1 MNANSMN
8 PEEPG
13 TPGTAGESGS
23 SANTGASTGA
33 PGTTSGATSGVPGAT
48 SGAPSGATSGASTE
62 SGAPSG
68 TGAASGGYPQAGGAP
83 ATAQQNFFDW
93 IRSQGIRRGPDRW
106 IGGVSSGV
114 AHRFGIDPLIVRGI
128 FIVLALFAGVGVLL
142 YGVAWALLPEPD
154 GRIHVQEAAAGRW
167 SGGMTGALITTIIGL
182 PSLGRGFWGWGWD
195 GLPGLF
201 WTLFWMG
208 GVFYLIYFL
217 VQRNKASKGTPP
229 VGHQNYSAT
238 PYSAASGSTA
248 AYGTPTSFAS
258 TTTTGTNT
266 GVPVYGSGQAGS
278 KTYGAPSTGG
288 AYGPAGV
295 HGSAHG
301 HGSGPV
307 PPAGPFGPSGPS
319 TPSGPR
325 PPYGSTPPQGWQP
338 KPAAPKRRGPGA
350 AIVSVSAGAALL
362 AGGTLKALDVGNVI
376 DLGNSGNAVV
386 WATGAAVLGLG
397 ILIAGLRGRT
407 SGFLG
412 FLAVAALII
421 GGIFNV
427 VPRDG
432 DRFTFHDVNWAPT
445 SLEQARQGIDVTG
458 AQGVVDLTEITLT
471 PPLVSEVLIPVD
483 ATASNVTVV
492 IPDDVPVEVRADMTF
507 GNLNERGTDR
517 GGRLQDERTL
527 YNTEKPGAN
536 LVVEIDGTFSNVTI
550 QEGN

>member
-13 TPGTAGESGS
+13 TPGTAGATGS
-23 SANTGASTGA
+23 SANPGTSTGA
-33 PGTTSGATSGVPGAT
+33 AGSASGAQGEPTA
-48 SGAPSGATSGASTE
+48 GASAGAGPA
-62 SGAPSG
+62 SGSYAPAG
-68 TGAASGGYPQAGGAP
+68 EAPAASP
-83 ATAQQNFFDW
+83 TNFFDW
-93 IRSQGIRRGPDRW
+93 IRNQGVRRGPDRW
-106 IGGVSSGV
+106 IGGVASGI

-182 PSLGRGFWGWGWD
+182 PGLGRGFWGWGWD

-217 VQRNKASKGTPP
+217 VQRNKASKGTPSM
-229 VGHQNYSAT
+229 GQQNY
-238 PYSAASGSTA
+238 AASPGGNTG
-248 AYGTPTSFAS
+248 YGTPPSYAS
-258 TTTTGTNT
+258 TTTAGTNT
-266 GVPVYGSGQAGS
+266 GVPVYGAAAPGVKHQGRPNPSGG
-278 KTYGAPSTGG
+278 Y
-288 AYGPAGV
+288 
-295 HGSAHG
+295 
-301 HGSGPV
+301 GSGPV
-307 PPAGPFGPSGPS
+307 PPSGPFNPSGPS
-319 TPSGPR
+319 APSGPR
-325 PPYGSTPPQGWQP
+325 PPYGPTPPQSWQP
-338 KPAAPKRRGPGA
+338 KPAAPKRKGPGP
-350 AIVSVSAGAALL
+350 AIVAVSAGAALL
-362 AGGTLKALDVGNVI
+362 AGGTLKALDAGNVI
-376 DLGNSGNAVV
+376 DLGNSANAVV

-397 ILIAGLRGRT
+397 ILVAGLRGRT

-412 FLAVAALII
+412 FLAVVALII

-427 VPRDG
+427 VPRNG

-445 SLEQARQGIDVTG
+445 SLEQARLGINVTG
-458 AQGVVDLTEITLT
+458 GQGQLDLSDMSLKA
-471 PPLVSEVLIPVD
+471 PLISEVTIPVD
-483 ATASNVTVV
+483 ATASNVTVI

-507 GNLNERGTDR
+507 GNLNERGADR
-517 GGRLQDERTL
+517 GGRLQDDRTL

>member
-13 TPGTAGESGS
+13 TPGNAGTSGS
-23 SANTGASTGA
+23 S
-33 PGTTSGATSGVPGAT
+33 
-48 SGAPSGATSGASTE
+48 ATSGAST
-62 SGAPSG
+62 GAAGSASG
-68 TGAASGGYPQAGGAP
+68 TPEEPAAGASAGSGP
-83 ATAQQNFFDW
+83 ATGTYTPAGADPASSQQNFFDW

-106 IGGVSSGV
+106 IGGVASGV

-167 SGGMTGALITTIIGL
+167 SGGMTGALITSIIGL

-229 VGHQNYSAT
+229 MGPQNY
-238 PYSAASGSTA
+238 AAAPGSTH
-248 AYGTPTSFAS
+248 AYGTPTTYGS
-258 TTTTGTNT
+258 TATTGTNT
-266 GVPVYGSGQAGS
+266 GVPVYGASVPGTKHQGRPNPSGGYS
-278 KTYGAPSTGG
+278 
-288 AYGPAGV
+288 
-295 HGSAHG
+295 
-301 HGSGPV
+301 SGPV
-307 PPAGPFGPSGPS
+307 PPSVPHNPSGPS
-319 TPSGPR
+319 VPSGPR
-325 PPYGSTPPQGWQP
+325 PPYGPTPPHGWQP
-338 KPAAPKRRGPGA
+338 KPAAPKRKGPGA
-350 AIVSVSAGAALL
+350 AIVAVSAGAALL
-362 AGGTLKALDVGNVI
+362 AGGTLKALDAGNVI
-376 DLGNSGNAVV
+376 ELGNTGNAVV

-397 ILIAGLRGRT
+397 ILVAGLRGRT

-412 FLAVAALII
+412 FLAVVALII

-427 VPRDG
+427 VPRNG
-432 DRFTFHDVNWAPT
+432 DRWTFDDVNWAPT

-458 AQGVVDLTEITLT
+458 AKGLVDLSEITMT
-471 PPLVSEVLIPVD
+471 PPLISEVLIPVD
-483 ATASNVTVV
+483 ATASNVTVI

-517 GGRLQDERTL
+517 GGRLQDDRTL
-527 YNTEKPGAN
+527 YNTEKPGAR

>member
-13 TPGTAGESGS
+13 TPGTAGGAGS
-23 SANTGASTGA
+23 SAQTGASTGA
-33 PGTTSGATSGVPGAT
+33 GGATSGT
-48 SGAPSGATSGASTE
+48 
-62 SGAPSG
+62 PSG
-68 TGAASGGYPQAGGAP
+68 TPGQSGAASGTGTEGRTYPPAGNAP
-83 ATAQQNFFDW
+83 AASQQNFFDW

-106 IGGVSSGV
+106 IGGVASGV

-229 VGHQNYSAT
+229 VGPQNYSAT
-238 PYSAASGSTA
+238 PYSTSPGST
-248 AYGTPTSFAS
+248 AYGTPTTYAS
-258 TTTTGTNT
+258 GTATGTNT
-266 GVPVYGSGQAGS
+266 GVPVYGTSQPGSTSYGSPSAGTTHGQAGS
-278 KTYGAPSTGG
+278 
-288 AYGPAGV
+288 YGP
-295 HGSAHG
+295 
-301 HGSGPV
+301 P
-307 PPAGPFGPSGPS
+307 PSG
-319 TPSGPR
+319 PSGPR
-325 PPYGSTPPQGWQP
+325 PPYGPTPPQNWNP
-338 KPAAPKRRGPGA
+338 KPAAPKSKGPGA

-362 AGGTLKALDVGNVI
+362 AGGTLKALDAGNVI
-376 DLGNSGNAVV
+376 ELGNSGNAVV

-412 FLAVAALII
+412 FLAVVALII

-427 VPRDG
+427 IPRDG

-445 SLEQARQGIDVTG
+445 SLEQARLGINVTG
-458 AQGVVDLTEITLT
+458 AQGQLDLSDLSLT
-471 PPLVSEVLIPVD
+471 PPLTSEVTIPVD
-483 ATASNVTVV
+483 ATASNVTVI

-507 GNLNERGTDR
+507 GNLNERGSDR

>member
-13 TPGTAGESGS
+13 TPGTAGTSGS
-23 SANTGASTGA
+23 QHEPAAGASAATG
-33 PGTTSGATSGVPGAT
+33 PENSS
-48 SGAPSGATSGASTE
+48 
-62 SGAPSG
+62 
-68 TGAASGGYPQAGGAP
+68 YPPAGGAP
-83 ATAQQNFFDW
+83 ATSQENFFDW
-93 IRSQGIRRGPDRW
+93 IRNQGVRRGPDRW
-106 IGGVSSGV
+106 IGGVASGV

-128 FIVLALFAGVGVLL
+128 FIVLAIFAGVGVLL
-142 YGVAWALLPEPD
+142 YGIAWALLPEPD

-217 VQRNKASKGTPP
+217 VQRNKTSKGIPP
-229 VGHQNYSAT
+229 VGQQNYS
-238 PYSAASGSTA
+238 TA
-248 AYGTPTSFAS
+248 PGRTDAYGTPTTYGSS
-258 TTTTGTNT
+258 TAYGVPTATNT
-266 GVPVYGSGQAGS
+266 GVPVYGSGQSGT
-278 KTYGAPSTGG
+278 K
-288 AYGPAGV
+288 
-295 HGSAHG
+295 HQG
-301 HGSGPV
+301 HGASAMPASGPYTQ
-307 PPAGPFGPSGPS
+307 SGHYTPGS
-319 TPSGPR
+319 SYTPGGPSGPR
-325 PPYGSTPPQGWQP
+325 PPQGPTPPHDWQP
-338 KPAAPKRRGPGA
+338 KPAAPKRKGPGA
-350 AIVSVSAGAALL
+350 AIVAVSAGAALL
-362 AGGTLKALDVGNVI
+362 AGGTLKALDAGNVI
-376 DLGNSGNAVV
+376 DLGSSANAVV

-397 ILIAGLRGRT
+397 ILVAGLRGRT

-412 FLAVAALII
+412 FLAVAALVI

-432 DRFTFHDVNWAPT
+432 DRFSFHDVNWAPT
-445 SLEQARQGIDVTG
+445 SLEQARLGINVTG
-458 AQGVVDLTEITLT
+458 AQGHVDLSEMNLT
-471 PPLVSEVLIPVD
+471 PPLVTEVLIPVD
-483 ATASNVTVV
+483 ATASNVTVI

-507 GNLNERGTDR
+507 GNLNERGSDR

-527 YNTEKPGAN
+527 YNTGKRGAN

>member
-13 TPGTAGESGS
+13 TPGTAGSSGS
-23 SANTGASTGA
+23 GTTTGA
-33 PGTTSGATSGVPGAT
+33 PTGAAGSA
-48 SGAPSGATSGASTE
+48 SGAPGEPTAGAS
-62 SGAPSG
+62 AG
-68 TGAASGGYPQAGGAP
+68 TGPAAGSYPPAGDEPAAS
-83 ATAQQNFFDW
+83 QQNFFDW
-93 IRSQGIRRGPDRW
+93 IRNQGIRRGPDRW
-106 IGGVSSGV
+106 IGGVASGV

-142 YGVAWALLPEPD
+142 YGIAWALLPEPD

-167 SGGMTGALITTIIGL
+167 SGGMTGALITSIIGL

-217 VQRNKASKGTPP
+217 VQRSKASKGTPP
-229 VGHQNYSAT
+229 VSQQNYSPT
-238 PYSAASGSTA
+238 PGQA
-248 AYGTPTSFAS
+248 AYGTPAS
-258 TTTTGTNT
+258 YGTPTAYGSTATANT
-266 GVPVYGSGQAGS
+266 GVPA
-278 KTYGAPSTGG
+278 YGAAAPGTKHQGRPNPTGG
-288 AYGPAGV
+288 YGARPV
-295 HGSAHG
+295 PS
-301 HGSGPV
+301 SGP
-307 PPAGPFGPSGPS
+307 FSPSG
-319 TPSGPR
+319 PSGPR
-325 PPYGSTPPQGWQP
+325 PPYGPTPPQGWQP
-338 KPAAPKRRGPGA
+338 KPAVPKRKGPGP
-350 AIVSVSAGAALL
+350 AIVAVSAGAALL
-362 AGGTLKALDVGNVI
+362 AGGTLKALDAGNVI
-376 DLGNSGNAVV
+376 DLGNSANAVV

-397 ILIAGLRGRT
+397 ILVAGLRGRT

-412 FLAVAALII
+412 FLAVVALII

-427 VPRDG
+427 IPRDG

-445 SLEQARQGIDVTG
+445 SLEQARLGINVTG
-458 AQGVVDLTEITLT
+458 AKGLVDLSEMTMT
-471 PPLVSEVLIPVD
+471 PPLVSEVTIPVD
-483 ATASNVTVV
+483 ATASNVTVI

-507 GNLNERGTDR
+507 GNLNERGADR
-517 GGRLQDERTL
+517 GGRLQDETTL

>member
-13 TPGTAGESGS
+13 TPGNAGATGS
-23 SANTGASTGA
+23 SATNGASQ
-33 PGTTSGATSGVPGAT
+33 GAT
-48 SGAPSGATSGASTE
+48 SGAASGAS
-62 SGAPSG
+62 A
-68 TGAASGGYPQAGGAP
+68 GAASGTPGEPAAGAP
-83 ATAQQNFFDW
+83 AGPGPATGSYQPSGEAPAAPQQNFFDW
-93 IRSQGIRRGPDRW
+93 IRNQGIRRGPDRW

-142 YGVAWALLPEPD
+142 YGLAWALLPEPD

-182 PSLGRGFWGWGWD
+182 PSLGRGFWGWGWN

-217 VQRNKASKGTPP
+217 VQRNKASKDARPMNQ
-229 VGHQNYSAT
+229 QNYAAAT
-238 PYSAASGSTA
+238 APGTTT
-248 AYGTPTSFAS
+248 YGT
-258 TTTTGTNT
+258 TTYGVPAPSGTNA
-266 GVPVYGSGQAGS
+266 GVPVYGAGQPGTKHQGRPNPSG
-278 KTYGAPSTGG
+278 
-288 AYGPAGV
+288 
-295 HGSAHG
+295 G
-301 HGSGPV
+301 HGY
-307 PPAGPFGPSGPS
+307 GPSGPF

-325 PPYGSTPPQGWQP
+325 PPYGPTPPQGGYP
-338 KPAAPKRRGPGA
+338 KPAAPKRKGPGS
-350 AIVSVSAGAALL
+350 AIVAVSAGAALL
-362 AGGTLKALDVGNVI
+362 VGGTLKALDAGNVI
-376 DLGNSGNAVV
+376 ELGNSANAVV

-397 ILIAGLRGRT
+397 ILVAGLRGRT
-407 SGFLG
+407 SGFLS
-412 FLAVAALII
+412 FLAVVALII

-427 VPRDG
+427 IPRNG
-432 DRFTFHDVNWAPT
+432 DRFTFHDVTWTPT
-445 SLEQARQGIDVTG
+445 SLEQARQGVDVTG
-458 AQGVVDLTEITLT
+458 AKGVVDLSELTLT

-483 ATASNVTVV
+483 ATASNVTVI

-507 GNLNERGTDR
+507 GNLNERGNDR
-517 GGRLQDERTL
+517 GGRLQDDRTM
-527 YNTEKPGAN
+527 YNTQKPGAN

>member
-13 TPGTAGESGS
+13 TPGTAGASGS

-33 PGTTSGATSGVPGAT
+33 SGAT
-48 SGAPSGATSGASTE
+48 SGAPSGTPGE

-68 TGAASGGYPQAGGAP
+68 TGTSGSYPPAGSAPQAS
-83 ATAQQNFFDW
+83 QQNFFDW
-93 IRSQGIRRGPDRW
+93 IRNQGVRRGPDRW
-106 IGGVSSGV
+106 IGGVASGV

-217 VQRNKASKGTPP
+217 VQRNKASKGTAP
-229 VGHQNYSAT
+229 VGQENYSA
-238 PYSAASGSTA
+238 PGGTA
-248 AYGTPTSFAS
+248 AYGTPTSYGAPATYGS
-258 TTTTGTNT
+258 TATSNT
-266 GVPVYGSGQAGS
+266 GVPVYGAGQQGT
-278 KTYGAPSTGG
+278 KPHYGAAPSAGGSYAPTGG
-288 AYGPAGV
+288 Y
-295 HGSAHG
+295 
-301 HGSGPV
+301 GSGT
-307 PPAGPFGPSGPS
+307 GPTP
-319 TPSGPR
+319 PSGPR
-325 PPYGSTPPQGWQP
+325 PPYGPTPPGGWQP
-338 KPAAPKRRGPGA
+338 KPAAPTRRGPGA

-362 AGGTLKALDVGNVI
+362 AGGTLKALDAGNVI
-376 DLGNSGNAVV
+376 ELGNSGNAVV

-397 ILIAGLRGRT
+397 ILVAGLRGRT

-412 FLAVAALII
+412 FLAVVALII

-427 VPRDG
+427 VPRNG
-432 DRFTFHDVNWAPT
+432 DRFTFRDVNWAPT
-445 SLEQARQGIDVTG
+445 SVAQAQEGIDITG
-458 AQGVVDLTEITLT
+458 AKGLVDLSDITMT

-517 GGRLQDERTL
+517 GGRLQDDRTL

>member
-13 TPGTAGESGS
+13 TPGTAGTSGS
-23 SANTGASTGA
+23 QQEPTAGASA
-33 PGTTSGATSGVPGAT
+33 
-48 SGAPSGATSGASTE
+48 
-62 SGAPSG
+62 G
-68 TGAASGGYPQAGGAP
+68 TGPDNGTYPPAGAAP
-83 ATAQQNFFDW
+83 ATSQENFFDW
-93 IRSQGIRRGPDRW
+93 IRNQGIRRGPDRW
-106 IGGVSSGV
+106 IGGVASGV

-128 FIVLALFAGVGVLL
+128 FIVLAVFAGVGVLL
-142 YGVAWALLPEPD
+142 YGIAWALLPEPD

-217 VQRNKASKGTPP
+217 VQRNKAPKGVPP
-229 VGHQNYSAT
+229 MSRQNYAAAPGKAT
-238 PYSAASGSTA
+238 
-248 AYGTPTSFAS
+248 AYGTPTSYGPPAAYGAS
-258 TTTTGTNT
+258 AATNT
-266 GVPVYGSGQAGS
+266 GVPVYGAGQPGT
-278 KTYGAPSTGG
+278 KP
-288 AYGPAGV
+288 
-295 HGSAHG
+295 HG
-301 HGSGPV
+301 HGASAAP
-307 PPAGPFGPSGPS
+307 PSGPYTPS
-319 TPSGPR
+319 GAYTPSGPYSPSNPSGPR
-325 PPYGSTPPQGWQP
+325 PPQGPTPPQDWQP
-338 KPAAPKRRGPGA
+338 KPAAPKRKGPGA
-350 AIVSVSAGAALL
+350 AIVAVSAGAALL
-362 AGGTLKALDVGNVI
+362 AGGTLKALDAGNVI
-376 DLGNSGNAVV
+376 DLGNSANAVV

-397 ILIAGLRGRT
+397 ILVAGLRGRT

-445 SLEQARQGIDVTG
+445 TLEQARQGIDVTG
-458 AQGVVDLTEITLT
+458 AQGVVDLSDITMN
-471 PPLVSEVLIPVD
+471 PPLISEVLIPVD
-483 ATASNVTVV
+483 ATASNVTVI

-507 GNLNERGTDR
+507 GNLNERGSDR

-527 YNTEKPGAN
+527 YNTGKPGAN

>member
-13 TPGTAGESGS
+13 TPGTAGGSGS
-23 SANTGASTGA
+23 SAHTGASTGA
-33 PGTTSGATSGVPGAT
+33 TGATSGT
-48 SGAPSGATSGASTE
+48 PSGTPGE
-62 SGAPSG
+62 SAAPSG
-68 TGAASGGYPQAGGAP
+68 TGPASGNYTPTGAAP
-83 ATAQQNFFDW
+83 ATSQQNFFDW
-93 IRSQGIRRGPDRW
+93 IRNQGIRRGPDRW
-106 IGGVSSGV
+106 IGGVASGV

-195 GLPGLF
+195 GLPGVF

-217 VQRNKASKGTPP
+217 VQRNKAPKGTST
-229 VGHQNYSAT
+229 VGQQNYSAT
-238 PYSAASGSTA
+238 PYSAAPGGTG
-248 AYGTPTSFAS
+248 YGTPRSFAS

-266 GVPVYGSGQAGS
+266 GVPVYGAGQPGS
-278 KTYGAPSTGG
+278 KTYGPPSAGG
-288 AYGPAGV
+288 AHGPAGSY
-295 HGSAHG
+295 GAA
-301 HGSGPV
+301 SGYG
-307 PPAGPFGPSGPS
+307 AGGRSGS

-325 PPYGSTPPQGWQP
+325 PPYGPTPPHEWHP
-338 KPAAPKRRGPGA
+338 KPAAPKRKGAGA

-362 AGGTLKALDVGNVI
+362 AGGTLKALDAGNVI
-376 DLGNSGNAVV
+376 ELGNSGNAVV

-412 FLAVAALII
+412 FLAVVALII

-427 VPRDG
+427 VPRNG

-445 SLEQARQGIDVTG
+445 SLEQARLGIDVTG
-458 AQGVVDLTEITLT
+458 AQGRVDLSDIVLT
-471 PPLVSEVLIPVD
+471 PPLISEVLIPVD
-483 ATASNVTVV
+483 ATASNVTVI